1 MDDFLP
7 VARLVPSPYFDFVVV
22 ATRSDHG
29 LIFGMCPGNLPCW
42 PLMRLE
48 GLGVLLCTIV
58 FYGRDLEETITI
70 TASKL
75 STVVV
80 ELAVVDVFLMLSVK
94 RVYFEIIL
102 LLLLCS
108 LSRFRVN

>member
-7 VARLVPSPYFDFVVV
+7 VARLVASPNFDFVVV

-29 LIFGMCPGNLPCW
+29 LILWMCPSNLPCW

-80 ELAVVDVFLMLSVK
+80 ELAVIDVFFMLSVK